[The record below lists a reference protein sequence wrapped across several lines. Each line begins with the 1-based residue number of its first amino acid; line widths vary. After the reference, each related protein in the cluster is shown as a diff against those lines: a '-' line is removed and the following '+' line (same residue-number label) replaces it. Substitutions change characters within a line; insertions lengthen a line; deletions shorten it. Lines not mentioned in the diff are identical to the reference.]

1 MDISAEKHGI
11 SGNHRADIFSAVLQT
26 VLGLARR
33 LIGFFTVTE
42 ADRTK
47 AGIYIRR
54 DGA

>member
-1 MDISAEKHGI
+1 MDISAGKRGT
-11 SGNHRADIFSAVLQT
+11 SGNGRVDFFSAVLQT

>member
-1 MDISAEKHGI
+1 MDISAEKCET
-11 SGNHRADIFSAVLQT
+11 RDAPRPDFFSTVRQN
-26 VLGLARR
+26 VLGIIRR
-33 LIGFFTVTE
+33 LAEFITVTE

>member
-1 MDISAEKHGI
+1 MDISAEKCETRDNSRPDFFSTVRQAVSGI
-11 SGNHRADIFSAVLQT
+11 I
-26 VLGLARR
+26 RR
-33 LIGFFTVTE
+33 LVEFFTVTE